1 MTKPI
6 HGNTVSSTFH
16 WQKIK
21 KVFLAVRDT
30 ALEFK
35 DVVTMG
41 GSIATVATSIT
52 AVCAVVLA
60 RKEYKRWFG
69 PGLQN
74 DLKRMILNSTYP
86 AKTKKSSLYI
96 TRGGLHDI
104 VNIFAAKENQNTVI
118 VCGPRGSGKTAAVRE
133 TLEGKKGVVV
143 ATLAGKTQLGQK
155 LARAITE
162 SLGLP
167 TNEQVNH
174 TEVVVNALKEIRGE
188 LEYAGLKHPP
198 VLVVKV
204 NERFTSPKALEEL
217 ALTLKDW
224 GHDEALVRPI
234 VVLSTSRAAMGLDI
248 DMEELRAEFASVGD
262 LDHKEA
268 KRYIEQLCRE
278 LKLEGANDNA
288 VVSKC
293 AEQVVQILGTR
304 LLHLHSFA
312 DQVRLSKNTSDQ
324 QQVSVRALV
333 QLASEHETSK
343 LKLNRRA
350 LKLFH
355 KRFPNANKNDL
366 YETFKE
372 PGVAVDVDEFSE
384 MVGEDVST
392 VLDVL
397 SGIQPHPFY
406 VDPKAQTVVVGS
418 VIVQKVIDT
427 DRAKLE

>member
-41 GSIATVATSIT
+41 GSIATV
-52 AVCAVVLA
+52 CAVVLA

-69 PGLQN
+69 RGLQN

-104 VNIFAAKENQNTVI
+104 VNIFADKENQKTVM

-133 TLEGKKGVVV
+133 TLEGKKGVVAV
-143 ATLAGKTQLGQK
+143 TLAGESPLRQK

-162 SLGLP
+162 ALGLP
-167 TNEQVNH
+167 TNKQVNH
-174 TEVVVNALKEIRGE
+174 AEDVVNALKEISKEPGQ
-188 LEYAGLKHPP
+188 AGVEHPP
-198 VLVVKV
+198 VLVVEV
-204 NERFTSPKALEEL
+204 SERFTEPKALEEL

-248 DMEELRAEFASVGD
+248 GMEELRAEFASVGD

-304 LLHLHSFA
+304 LLHLDSFA

-324 QQVSVRALV
+324 QQVSVIALV
-333 QLASEHETSK
+333 QLASERETSM

-366 YETFKE
+366 YEIFKE
-372 PGVAVDVDEFSE
+372 PGVTVDVDEFSE

-406 VDPKAQTVVVGS
+406 TTWTRKHRQSWLGRS
-418 VIVQKVIDT
+418 SS
-427 DRAKLE
+427 RR